1 MIKMFWW
8 SANDSSNIYLAR
20 KKWKDICKTKEL
32 GGVGFRSFKEMNNSM
47 LAKLGQ
53 YVASN
58 SDKFQVHKLKR
69 KYCKQMGFLQI
80 RAKQ

>member
-1 MIKMFWW
+1 MNTYKITIFICKRADSMIKMFWW

-47 LAKLGQ
+47 LAKLG
-53 YVASN
+53 
-58 SDKFQVHKLKR
+58 
-69 KYCKQMGFLQI
+69 
-80 RAKQ
+80 